1 LWGKEIFK
9 VMNKA
14 RKGVLWQTAILLVFL
29 TIVAGCAG
37 LEKQSGQPVTP
48 QPHAGAAQGYLTAD
62 ELPDS
67 LAIVPAPP
75 SADSKAFALDLE
87 IDKKSMALRNTA
99 RWTLAAEDANLNFPQ
114 AAESFSCSLG
124 VPITEQD
131 TPRLYTLLRRTLR
144 DAILSTHP
152 AKNWYKRIRPF
163 VANGEPT
170 CAPGDEARLSVEG
183 SYPSGHSSV
192 GWSFALILCELA
204 PERADAI
211 LARGRA
217 FGQSRVICNVHWQ
230 SDVIEGRFM
239 GAATVARLHAV
250 PEFRADLE
258 AAKTEIEATRA
269 KGLLPARDCAAEAE
283 ALSLYPPDAPWPADK

>member
-1 LWGKEIFK
+1 
-9 VMNKA
+9 MNKA
-14 RKGVLWQTAILLVFL
+14 CNGVLQKIAVLLICL
-29 TIVAGCAG
+29 TFVAGCAS
-37 LEKQSGQPVTP
+37 LDRQVGQPVAP
-48 QPHAGAAQGYLTAD
+48 QTRSGEVKGYLGAGK
-62 ELPDS
+62 LPDS
-67 LAIVPAPP
+67 LAILPAPP
-75 SADSKAFALDLE
+75 AADSKAFALDLE
-87 IDKKSMALRNTA
+87 IDQKSMALRNTA
-99 RWTLAAEDANLNFPQ
+99 RWALAAEDANLDFPQ

-131 TPRLYTLLRRTLR
+131 TPHLYTLLRRTLR
-144 DAILSTHP
+144 DALLSTHP
-152 AKNWYKRIRPF
+152 AKNWYKRVRPF

-170 CAPGDEARLSVEG
+170 CAPGDEARLRMEG

-239 GAATVARLHAV
+239 GAAIVARLHAV
-250 PEFRADLE
+250 SEFRADLE
-258 AAKTEIEATRA
+258 AARAEIEAARA
-269 KGLLPARDCAAEAE
+269 KGLAPARDCAAEAD
-283 ALSLYPPDAPWPADK
+283 ALSLYPPQAPWPADK